1 MASANGM
8 DDEEMAGLS
17 NNDGESCL
25 KSRTTI
31 LVLDDSFDS
40 AIADA
45 DEEQVGIMAK
55 DGAANFSKTPLNNQ
69 SPQQQSQESGTMHPT
84 YSSDQKD
91 NKVERISLEQGS
103 FVKNPAMTPILEETY
118 YFDDSRE
125 TKTNSTS
132 GGQSFSDSVQL
143 F

>member
-45 DEEQVGIMAK
+45 DEE
-55 DGAANFSKTPLNNQ
+55 
-69 SPQQQSQESGTMHPT
+69 
-84 YSSDQKD
+84 
-91 NKVERISLEQGS
+91 
-103 FVKNPAMTPILEETY
+103 
-118 YFDDSRE
+118 
-125 TKTNSTS
+125 
-132 GGQSFSDSVQL
+132 
-143 F
+143 